1 MDLRTLDIATL
12 QKGYQNGDF
21 RVADIVAQYQ
31 KNIDEK
37 NGEIFAYIE
46 TFSDIAQQVERAQ
59 KMIDDGAM
67 QPLTGVPIAIK
78 DNILIKGNIASA
90 SSHILANHRATY
102 DAKVITDLKEQGA
115 ILLGRT
121 NMDDSA
127 MGSSTETSYYGPTK
141 NPIDTTR
148 VPGGSSGGSAAS
160 VAMDGA
166 LVALGSDTGG
176 SVRQPASFCGCVG
189 LCPTYGSISRHG
201 LIAMASSLD
210 VIGPIAKTV
219 ADAEIVFRALA
230 QPDTYDST
238 CIPQNIRDAQATSPE
253 VKKIGVPRAL
263 LAMDGIDADV
273 LENFE
278 ASLVILADAGYEIV
292 DIELPMITY
301 ALPIYYIIQ
310 PAEASSNLARYD
322 GVRYGLR
329 VEGENLLDTYVKS
342 RSAGFGAE
350 VQRRIMLGTYI
361 LSHGYYD
368 AYYNKATQLR
378 DVLRNEFTETFSR
391 VDVIV
396 TPTTPS
402 VAFKFGEK
410 NDNPVAM
417 YMSDV
422 FTVPA
427 NIAGIPALSVPSG
440 KNSEGLA
447 YGLHMFG
454 PYLGESKLFTL
465 GKDFESRV

>member
-1 MDLRTLDIATL
+1 M
-12 QKGYQNGDF
+12 
-21 RVADIVAQYQ
+21 
-31 KNIDEK
+31 
-37 NGEIFAYIE
+37 
-46 TFSDIAQQVERAQ
+46 
-59 KMIDDGAM
+59 
-67 QPLTGVPIAIK
+67 
-78 DNILIKGNIASA
+78 
-90 SSHILANHRATY
+90 
-102 DAKVITDLKEQGA
+102 
-115 ILLGRT
+115 
-121 NMDDSA
+121 
-127 MGSSTETSYYGPTK
+127 
-141 NPIDTTR
+141 
-148 VPGGSSGGSAAS
+148 
-160 VAMDGA
+160 
-166 LVALGSDTGG
+166 
-176 SVRQPASFCGCVG
+176 
-189 LCPTYGSISRHG
+189 
-201 LIAMASSLD
+201 AMASSLD

-219 ADAEIVFRALA
+219 EDAEIVFRAIA
-230 QPDTYDST
+230 IPDKNDST
-238 CIPQNIRDAQATSPE
+238 CLSQDIRDAETPSGG

-273 LENFE
+273 LANFE
-278 ASLVILADAGYEIV
+278 ASLAVLVSAGYEIV
-292 DIELPMITY
+292 DIELPMITH

-329 VEGENLLDTYVKS
+329 IEGENLLDTYTQS

-378 DVLRNEFTETFSR
+378 SVLRNEFIETFKH

-410 NDNPVAM
+410 NDNPVSM

-440 KNSEGLA
+440 HNEQGLT
-447 YGLHMFG
+447 YGLHIFG
-454 PYLGESKLFTL
+454 PHLGESKLFTL